1 MRSLTF
7 AGIAALTLA
16 AVSGP
21 ARADTLA
28 DALVAA
34 YENSGLLEQNR
45 ALLRAADEDVAQAV
59 ANLQPVIDYVVQS
72 QFTNVT
78 GGDFASN
85 VTTTAQLSFE
95 LLLYDGGAN
104 RLGVDAVQ
112 ETVLATRQ
120 SLLGIE
126 QNVFFQAVSAYVG
139 VREARDIVAVRQNNV
154 GLISEELR
162 AARDRF
168 DVGEVTRTDVALA
181 ESRLA
186 EARSELAQAQGALTR
201 AVEEY
206 GRIVGREPG
215 SLQAPSSLPQIPGST
230 DEAKGVA
237 LRTHPDI
244 RASQRRIAAA
254 ELRVDQAEARLEP
267 RISLQSSIQVDEDDL
282 NDRFD
287 PLESVGVIA
296 NGTIYQG
303 GRLSSQI
310 RQAMASRDA
319 ERGDL
324 ISIRRLVEAD
334 VGNAYADLRSASAS
348 LVATAEQIRAADI
361 AFQGVREE
369 ATLGARTTLDVLEAE
384 QDLLDA
390 RTLRISAEADQV
402 IAVYQVL
409 QSMGLLTADHLGLG
423 IQTYDPAAY
432 YNLVNEGPAIMS
444 EQGRALDRVLRAIGN
459 D

>member
-7 AGIAALTLA
+7 AGITALTLA
-16 AVSGP
+16 VFSGP

-59 ANLQPVIDYVVQS
+59 ANLQPVIDYTVQT

-85 VTTTAQLSFE
+85 VTTTAQLTFD
-95 LLLYDGGAN
+95 LLLYDGGAS

-112 ETVLATRQ
+112 EVVLATRQ
-120 SLLGIE
+120 SLLSIE
-126 QNVFFQAVSAYVG
+126 QSVFIQTVSAFVG
-139 VREARDIVAVRQNNV
+139 VREARDIVSLRQNNLR
-154 GLISEELR
+154 LIGEELR

-181 ESRLA
+181 EARLA
-186 EARSELAQAQGALTR
+186 EARSELAQAQGALTQ

-215 SLQAPSSLPQIPGST
+215 NLQPPGALPQIPGSI

-254 ELRVDQAEARLEP
+254 ELRVSQAEAQLEP

-282 NDRFD
+282 NVEFD
-287 PLESVGVIA
+287 PLESVGVVA
-296 NGTIYQG
+296 NGPIYRG

-310 RQAMASRDA
+310 RAAMASRDA

-324 ISIRRLVEAD
+324 ISIRREVEAN
-334 VGNAYADLRSASAS
+334 VGNAYAALRTAVAS
-348 LVATAEQIRAADI
+348 LAATAEQIRASDI

-423 IQTYDPAAY
+423 VQTYDPAAY